1 MKISVKAKTNSKTE
15 KVERVTQP
23 RLPLSNNENESTL
36 YKVEVKEPPIGG
48 KANEAIIKALAKYFN
63 IPPSSVRLVRGQSSK
78 HKFFEIG

>member
-1 MKISVKAKTNSKTE
+1 MKISVKAKTNAKTE

-23 RLPLSNNENESTL
+23 KLPLSNNENECTL

-48 KANEAIIKALAKYFN
+48 KANEAIIKALAKYFK

-78 HKFFEIG
+78 HKFFEIE